1 MQMKRADIRKFQVRD
16 FLAQRMWSTPLKWHL
31 VRGPSWSVPETSR
44 HHEPLMRR
52 WRLER

>member
-1 MQMKRADIRKFQVRD
+1 MQMERADIRKFQVQD

-44 HHEPLMRR
+44 HHELLMRR
-52 WRLER
+52 WRLVR